1 MFNKILFANCL
12 AFLIFLCG
20 CANTKKFVYFN
31 DLEKANGIDSIT
43 NATSIKIEKGD
54 ILQITIS
61 TIDRDVSQILNP
73 TSTYANSLPG
83 YLVDTTGS
91 IEIPLVGKI
100 YVAGKTTTELNELIK
115 TSVSTSIK
123 NPFVATRLLNFR
135 ISVLGDVARPGT
147 YNISN
152 ERVSILEAL
161 SLAGDVNLG
170 ARRDDIM
177 LIRESDGKRQYV
189 SIDLNNSKALYSPF
203 FYLRNKDVV
212 YVKPTANR
220 LFTSTTGFQL
230 LPTIFGAL
238 SLLLGIY
245 VTVKR

>member
-1 MFNKILFANCL
+1 MRNKFFIVC
-12 AFLIFLCG
+12 LIFLCG

-31 DLEKANGIDSIT
+31 DLEKASEVETIT
-43 NATSIKIEKGD
+43 NAQSLKIEKGD

-61 TIDRDVSQILNP
+61 TIDRDISQILNP
-73 TSTYANSLPG
+73 TSTYAPSAPG

-91 IEIPLVGKI
+91 VEIPLVGKV
-100 YVAGKTTTELNELIK
+100 YVVGKTTTELNELIK
-115 TSVSTSIK
+115 ASVSATIK

-135 ISVLGDVARPGT
+135 ISVIGDVAKPGT

-161 SLAGDVNLG
+161 SLAGDVNFV

-177 LIRESDGKRQYV
+177 IIRESDGKRQIAT
-189 SIDLNNSKALYSPF
+189 IDLNSSEAFSSPYY
-203 FYLRNKDVV
+203 YLRSKDVV
-212 YVKPTANR
+212 YVKPNRKR
-220 LFTSTTGFQL
+220 LFTNTTAFQL

-238 SLLLGIY
+238 SLILGIY